1 MAERRQVEELLR
13 RVQEL
18 SDAISAPSTF
28 SNVDAEV
35 SRAFRPIGTA
45 SGNLGNSR
53 EVSVLPASAAT
64 SASSSQSPRF
74 AFRRNFSNDGSRVF
88 LRKSKAKTAI
98 PKGPFLRDLVL
109 LGGPDDT
116 FVPRQGL
123 KLILIEHGHIISAA
137 QFDKSMSEI
146 DVEVV
151 IKEAFEKKIPP
162 LVDFEILMSV
172 GSSQMSTET
181 PEQENRR

>member
-98 PKGPFLRDLVL
+98 PKGPFLRDVVL
-109 LGGPDDT
+109 ALQCVIDT
-116 FVPRQGL
+116 RAVPRGRKAL
-123 KLILIEHGHIISAA
+123 ETSASTLENVEGVLI
-137 QFDKSMSEI
+137 
-146 DVEVV
+146 V
-151 IKEAFEKKIPP
+151 
-162 LVDFEILMSV
+162 
-172 GSSQMSTET
+172 SSYNS
-181 PEQENRR
+181 